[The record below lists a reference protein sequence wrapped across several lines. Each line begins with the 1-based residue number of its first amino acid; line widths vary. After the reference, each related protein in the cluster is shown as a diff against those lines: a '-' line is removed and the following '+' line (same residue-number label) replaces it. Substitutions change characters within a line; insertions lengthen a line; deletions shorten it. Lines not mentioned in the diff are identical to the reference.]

1 MSIKI
6 LNRKSGQI
14 LMGVLLAVCAQIS
27 AAAGWVSGQVTAVNL
42 EAGSVEVDGLAFT
55 LTASAR
61 KEAANSTK
69 TLKPGQAVRYE
80 AEGKL
85 IKRIELIT
93 LPPS

>member
-6 LNRKSGQI
+6 LIRKSSLV
-14 LMGVLLAVCAQIS
+14 LMAALLAASAQIS

-42 EAGSVEVDGLAFT
+42 EAGSIEVDGLAFT
-55 LTASAR
+55 LSASAK